1 MPIIN
6 REKQELTTLLSR
18 TLKLAA
24 LSSFLCSVYFI
35 PQSHSQ
41 TASLEL
47 TPLAQSRAFQQFQ
60 NRDDSERSKL
70 LFLVDRL
77 SESNIKEIMYEGRAY
92 HPMLVTG
99 IARLYLSRHYEQE
112 PAEGWL
118 SKWCFRTIRKG
129 EPVWVKLANGECV
142 NAKEVLLGELEKLET
157 IDAV

>member
-1 MPIIN
+1 MRKEIPP
-6 REKQELTTLLSR
+6 LLR
-18 TLKLAA
+18 KNYKLAV
-24 LSSFLCSVYFI
+24 LSFLVCSGLLI
-35 PQSHSQ
+35 PQARGQ

-60 NRDDSERSKL
+60 NRDASERSKL

-77 SESNIKEIMYEGRAY
+77 NESNIKEIVYEGRGY

-112 PAEGWL
+112 RAKSWL

-129 EPVWVKLANGECV
+129 EPVWVKLQNGERV
-142 NAKEVLLGELEKLET
+142 NAKEVLLDELEKLE
-157 IDAV
+157 AVD